1 MYPILGIL
9 LLVASH
15 LIISVVI
22 ISKFVCLFFLLPL
35 CSVILFSLSFYFYY
49 VVYIHCIILK
59 TNIIVSCRWNR
70 SLDIDSLKRKKQKI
84 KKEYVI
90 KNITNS
96 LSNVSYLFN
105 DKKDCIIYKVMQYFF
120 KNHNFYMK
128 QRRNRELFICTWY
141 NIYKDDLIFLKKKH
155 YHVKDLKSW
164 IFIFVQYRL
173 NFYSNIEIDKNHI
186 WNISYSS
193 SVSTF
198 NFQ

>member
-49 VVYIHCIILK
+49 VVYVHCIILK

-141 NIYKDDLIFLKKKH
+141 NIYKDNLIFLKKKTLSC
-155 YHVKDLKSW
+155 KRIKK
-164 IFIFVQYRL
+164 L
-173 NFYSNIEIDKNHI
+173 NFYFCSISIKFLFKY
-186 WNISYSS
+186 WNW
-193 SVSTF
+193 
-198 NFQ
+198 

>member
-1 MYPILGIL
+1 M
-9 LLVASH
+9 LVIY
-15 LIISVVI
+15 LM
-22 ISKFVCLFFLLPL
+22 
-35 CSVILFSLSFYFYY
+35 
-49 VVYIHCIILK
+49 
-59 TNIIVSCRWNR
+59 
-70 SLDIDSLKRKKQKI
+70 I
-84 KKEYVI
+84 KKI
-90 KNITNS
+90 ALFTKWCNIFLKIIIFIWNKEEIE
-96 LSNVSYLFN
+96 NYLF
-105 DKKDCIIYKVMQYFF
+105 DT
-120 KNHNFYMK
+120 
-128 QRRNRELFICTWY
+128 CTWY